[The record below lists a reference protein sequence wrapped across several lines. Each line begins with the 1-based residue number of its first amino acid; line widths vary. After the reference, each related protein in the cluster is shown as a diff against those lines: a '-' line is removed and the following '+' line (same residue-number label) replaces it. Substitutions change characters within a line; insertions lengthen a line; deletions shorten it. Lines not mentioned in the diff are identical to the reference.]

1 MEALLNDFGHVFLL
15 ELMMACAI
23 TLCGCYTT
31 YTDIH
36 FRHIPNWASWGL
48 LAVGLVS
55 QGLFWIWGQVELDR
69 AGLVHGDECGV
80 TNQQRHQVPPRG
92 VVKPVSDPK
101 RCAQS
106 TRNSLPGK
114 TPGGHLRRFPPW

>member
-36 FRHIPNWASWGL
+36 FLGPGAT
-48 LAVGLVS
+48 LADDR
-55 QGLFWIWGQVELDR
+55 LFYISSTPINLGGEL
-69 AGLVHGDECGV
+69 
-80 TNQQRHQVPPRG
+80 
-92 VVKPVSDPK
+92 
-101 RCAQS
+101 
-106 TRNSLPGK
+106 
-114 TPGGHLRRFPPW
+114 